1 MKGLLMKDWLVL
13 WRKNK
18 IIIFILFSSVVVSPF
33 LGSHFYLILAF
44 PIAFT
49 FTGMLS
55 VTTISFDE
63 QSKWEQYAITMPYS
77 RKELVLSKF
86 VFIIIA
92 LSVIS
97 LLSFFAWAILI
108 IFHGNNAI
116 DIEILM
122 ILLMVSISIGL
133 VLPAINLPLVIKLGA
148 EKGRTVTIISA
159 ILIVIFWFDFLITS
173 NIFSPI
179 LARIN
184 IALLP
189 ILALALLGVSA
200 FISLK
205 IYEKREL

>member
-18 IIIFILFSSVVVSPF
+18 LILFILFSSVVVSPF
-33 LGSHFYLILAF
+33 LGSHFFLILAF

-55 VTTISFDE
+55 ITTISFDE

-97 LLSFFAWAILI
+97 LISFFTWTILI
-108 IFHGNNAI
+108 IFHGNRII
-116 DIEILM
+116 DTQILVSLLM
-122 ILLMVSISIGL
+122 ISISVGL

-148 EKGRTVTIISA
+148 EKGRAVTIISA
-159 ILIVIFWFDFLITS
+159 VLIVLFWFDFLITP
-173 NIFSPI
+173 NVFAPIF
-179 LARIN
+179 ARIN
-184 IALLP
+184 IVLFP
-189 ILALALLGVSA
+189 IFALALLGVSA